1 MGYKSG
7 AVKPRPAPIL
17 PDALGI
23 WYRVPIAH
31 GASLVTIH
39 ETASM
44 AIDPYASCPCG
55 SGKKFKWCCQPIYAN
70 INRAFEQEAQ
80 GQHDVAL
87 RIMNEVTAEHGGN
100 PEAWGQKAKL
110 LYSHDKLEEA
120 EEALEKAFALNR
132 NYPYGLLLRAVF
144 RYQEGELPGA
154 LLLARRAADAYDP
167 EARDYLGEAYSL
179 VYECEMKLNRPVAAR
194 AALRIVLHCQP
205 AAEEVR
211 QAFDQTFGDA
221 SRLPVAA
228 RREYTLASPAAV
240 AAGPRREAWN
250 RAMQSA
256 QSPRLSELARAF
268 DELTKEDAND
278 APAWFNLGVARAWLG
293 ENAAAVEALNRY
305 LDLEADETKATTAA
319 ALTEVLRCGQGME
332 ESCDYHEHSFAFQ
345 FRDPQQ
351 VVGLVQ
357 EWQQGGRLMMPGQQQ
372 EGVLF
377 AMILELTSVSVI
389 TVGRPAADV
398 GKLGAYVL
406 IAGQLFRMWGP
417 NKEAVGRM
425 REEVRQRL
433 GLALGDAQEI
443 QGPIQLH
450 DVVTEALVFPTNLRD
465 PNAPAK
471 VVEHAERYYEDT
483 WIHQPRRSLNGNTP
497 LDAAAHAGP
506 RKKLRGVVQF
516 IQDCSVGSL
525 LSGYDFDRLR
535 RKLGLVG
542 GEAPVVGPATGATAD
557 VSAMSAAEL
566 GGLNIETLTDDQL
579 EQAFQAAQKLDA
591 GDLAASFARGLTGR
605 PSRADRTD
613 KFPWYAYL
621 TQHATKSGQLD
632 AALDAVNE
640 GERVDCEQNEGR
652 RRNDYELRRGQVHV
666 KRGEAD
672 AAHDV
677 FQRLIERAPD
687 ELKYRGSAAEAMLTL
702 KQGARALKF
711 AEDGLAVARQRNDR
725 DSEGYLQELAGAA
738 KRLVG

>member
-1 MGYKSG
+1 
-7 AVKPRPAPIL
+7 
-17 PDALGI
+17 
-23 WYRVPIAH
+23 
-31 GASLVTIH
+31 
-39 ETASM
+39 M

-70 INRAFEQEAQ
+70 INRAFEQDAQ

-87 RIMNEVTAEHGGN
+87 RIMNEVAAEHGGN

-110 LYSHDKLEEA
+110 LYSHGKVEEA

-194 AALRIVLHCQP
+194 AALRIVHRCQP

-211 QAFDQTFGDA
+211 EAFDHTFGEA

-228 RREYTLASPAAV
+228 RREYTLASPAPL
-240 AAGPRREAWN
+240 AAGARREAWN
-250 RAMQSA
+250 LALQTG
-256 QSPRLSELARAF
+256 QSPRLSDVARAF
-268 DELTKEDAND
+268 DELTKEDATD
-278 APAWFNLGVARAWLG
+278 AAAWFNLGVARAWLG
-293 ENAAAVEALNRY
+293 DNPGALEALNRY
-305 LDLEADETKATTAA
+305 MDLEPDEAKATTAG
-319 ALTEVLRCGQGME
+319 ALIEVLRCGQGME
-332 ESCDYHEHSFAFQ
+332 ESSDYHEYSFAFQ
-345 FRDPQQ
+345 FRDAQQ

-357 EWQQGGRLMMPGQQQ
+357 EWQQGGRLMMPQQQQ

-377 AMILELTSVSVI
+377 AMLLELTTVSVI

-398 GKLGAYVL
+398 GRLGAYL
-406 IAGQLFRMWGP
+406 MIAGQLFRMWGP
-417 NKEAVGRM
+417 NKEAVARV
-425 REEVRQRL
+425 RDEVRQRL
-433 GLALGDAQEI
+433 GLALGEAQDL
-443 QGPIQLH
+443 QGPIQFH
-450 DVVTEALVFPTNLRD
+450 DVITEALVFPTNLRD

-471 VVEHAERYYEDT
+471 VAEHAQRYYEET
-483 WIHQPRRSLNGNTP
+483 WINQPRRSLTGHTP
-497 LDAAAHAGP
+497 IDAAGNAGL

-516 IQDCSVGSL
+516 IQECSTGSL
-525 LSGYDFDRLR
+525 LAGYDFDRLR
-535 RKLGLVG
+535 RKLGLIEVP
-542 GEAPVVGPATGATAD
+542 APSPGAYAISSPKAATAD

-566 GGLNIETLTDDQL
+566 TGLNIETLTDEQL
-579 EQAFQAAQKLDA
+579 EQAFQAAQKLDL
-591 GDLAASFARGLTGR
+591 GDLAASFVRGLTAR
-605 PSRADRTD
+605 PPRPERTD
-613 KFPWYAYL
+613 KLPWYAFL
-621 TQHATKSGQLD
+621 TQHALKNGQLD

-677 FQRLIERAPD
+677 FQRLIERVPD
-687 ELKYRGSAAEAMLTL
+687 ELKHRGSAAEAMLTL

-711 AEDGLAVARQRNDR
+711 AEEGLAIARQRNDR
-725 DSEGYLQELAGAA
+725 DSEQYLQELAGAA
-738 KRLVG
+738 KRQIG